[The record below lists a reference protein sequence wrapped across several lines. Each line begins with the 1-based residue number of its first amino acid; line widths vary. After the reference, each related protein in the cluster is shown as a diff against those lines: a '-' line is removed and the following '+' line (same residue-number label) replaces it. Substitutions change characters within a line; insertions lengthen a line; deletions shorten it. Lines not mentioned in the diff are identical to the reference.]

1 MGKRYIKCP
10 RCELN
15 YILEGEDYCPICKS
29 EMKHHA
35 EGEDD
40 GLLDNFDDM
49 ELCPVCGVNYIK
61 EGQAMCEECKKKK
74 NSNGADDGS
83 DKDWKKSDDDEDDED
98 MNSIRSDIDGDM
110 GDEDEPY
117 NSGFEEVDIT
127 ADPYKVDDDDPLI
140 DDDLDT
146 PIEFSSDDSDDES
159 DEDEDNPKSNKND
172 DDFEV
177 VEADD
182 SDDDDDDEDDY
193 SDDDDYDDDLLG
205 KKK

>member
-1 MGKRYIKCP
+1 MGRKYIKCP

-15 YILEGEDYCPICKS
+15 YILEGEDYCTICKS

-61 EGQAMCEECKKKK
+61 EGQAMCDECKKKK
-74 NSNGADDGS
+74 NSGGSDDSG
-83 DKDWKKSDDDEDDED
+83 DKDWNKSDDDDDEDDIE
-98 MNSIRSDIDGDM
+98 SIRSDIDGDM
-110 GDEDEPY
+110 QEDDEPY
-117 NSGFEEVDIT
+117 NSGFEEVDMN
-127 ADPYKVDDDDPLI
+127 ADPYKVDDDPLI

-146 PIEFSSDDSDDES
+146 PIEFSSDLDDEE
-159 DEDEDNPKSNKND
+159 DEDENNQKSNSND

-177 VEADD
+177 VEADE
-182 SDDDDDDEDDY
+182 SDDDEDEED
-193 SDDDDYDDDLLG
+193 SDLDDDDYDDGDLLG